1 MKINKYLKNWLIYI
15 IILIIVFCILGVA
28 SIIGDDKIQVMNNLD
43 YNVTLNKDGSMNV
56 TETWDVYVK
65 NTGTLFKDFYRTDKY
80 PISNVTVKNLNTNT
94 ELKDLEREEY
104 HVPEGMFYAEPINNR
119 SVEVAFGTGKSE
131 SSGNVKYQISYKIE
145 NVITSYKDCQEFYWQ
160 FLDESNGIP
169 CKKITGTIKLPK
181 KISNIDNLKIWGH
194 GNINGD
200 INKISTDEIAFK
212 INNLD
217 AENML
222 EIRVVTAEKMFN
234 IQENERN
241 YRGLN
246 NILEEEERWS
256 EETNQ
261 NIKNHRIFVLVLA
274 IIEIII
280 LILLIRKGIKYYK
293 ISKKENDGIK
303 KYRKFEYFRDIPREK
318 SATPGEADFLYNF
331 NKNSLWST
339 SHQSDVVAATILDLC
354 LKGYITLEKQEKKI
368 YIAIAKAAEGLKTDE
383 KEIYNLIKDA
393 IGRNESIEVG
403 DLKKFAKDKYYKYSE
418 YINKMSNGI
427 KKNLYEEEIVD
438 RKEEKLYN
446 GASSGFPI
454 IIAGILLPI
463 IIYNA
468 IGLIPIFSK
477 FYIVAWGIDI
487 LGRFIDSVILLLP
500 VIILLILLERI
511 SSKAKDKIYQL
522 TQKGEDERAEW
533 KGLAKFLKDYSKIDE
548 KGVFDIVLWEKYLVY
563 ATAFGI
569 SDKVI
574 DELKAKYPHV
584 FTEEY
589 WQEKQSTTG
598 IIDMACNPIFIHT
611 HCGFTDFTGSIQTSY
626 RTMTSTLASHY
637 SSSSGGGGGF
647 SSGGGGRRRRW
658 PEWEEDR
665 FRRDFMI
672 MLKSL
677 LNFVF

>member
-1 MKINKYLKNWLIYI
+1 MKINKYLRNWLIYI
-15 IILIIVFCILGVA
+15 LILIIVFCIIGVA

-43 YNVTLNKDGSMNV
+43 YNVTLNKDGSMNI

-80 PISNVTVKNLNTNT
+80 PISDVTVKNLNTNT
-94 ELKDLEREEY
+94 ELEDLGREEY
-104 HVPEGMFYAEPINNR
+104 QVPEGMFYAEPINNR
-119 SVEVAFGTGKSE
+119 TVEVAFGTGKRE

-160 FLDESNGIP
+160 FLDESNSMP
-169 CKKITGTIKLPK
+169 CKKVTGTIKLPK
-181 KISNIDNLKIWGH
+181 EISNMDNLKIWGH

-200 INKISTDEIAFK
+200 INKISADEVSFDVK
-212 INNLD
+212 NLD

-222 EIRVVTAEKMFN
+222 EVRVVTAEKMFN
-234 IQENERN
+234 IQENEKN
-241 YRGLN
+241 YRNLD
-246 NILEEEERWS
+246 NILEEEAKWS

-261 NIKNHRIFVLVLA
+261 NIRNHRIFVLVLA

-293 ISKKENDGIK
+293 ISKKEDDGIK
-303 KYRKFEYFRDIPREK
+303 KHKRFKYFRDIPREK
-318 SATPGEADFLYNF
+318 SATPGEAEFLYNF
-331 NKNSLWST
+331 SKNSLWAN
-339 SHQSDVVAATILDLC
+339 SHQSDVVAASILDLC
-354 LKGYITLEKQEKKI
+354 LKGYITLEKREKKI
-368 YIAIAKAAEGLKTDE
+368 YIAIAKTADGLKNDE

-393 IGRNESIEVG
+393 IGKNESIEVG
-403 DLKKFAKDKYYKYSE
+403 DLKKFAKEKYYKYSE
-418 YINKMSNGI
+418 YINKMANGI
-427 KKNLYEEEIVD
+427 KKNLYEEGIVD
-438 RKEEKLYN
+438 KKEEKLYN
-446 GASSGFPI
+446 GANSGIPI
-454 IIAGILLPI
+454 IISGILLPI

-477 FYIVAWGIDI
+477 FYIVAWGVDI
-487 LGRFIDSVILLLP
+487 LGRFLDSVLLLLP
-500 VIILLILLERI
+500 VIILLILLDRI

-522 TQKGEDERAEW
+522 TQKGEDERADW

-574 DELKAKYPHV
+574 DELKATYPDV

-598 IIDMACNPIFIHT
+598 IIDMACNPIYIHT
-611 HCGFTDFTGSIQTSY
+611 HCSFTDFTGSIQTSY
-626 RTMTSTLASHY
+626 RTMTSTVASHY

-647 SSGGGGRRRRW
+647 SSGGGGRWWRW
-658 PEWEEDR
+658 SEWEEDKLK
-665 FRRDFMI
+665 RDLGNSTKI
-672 MLKSL
+672 PL
-677 LNFVF
+677 LLF